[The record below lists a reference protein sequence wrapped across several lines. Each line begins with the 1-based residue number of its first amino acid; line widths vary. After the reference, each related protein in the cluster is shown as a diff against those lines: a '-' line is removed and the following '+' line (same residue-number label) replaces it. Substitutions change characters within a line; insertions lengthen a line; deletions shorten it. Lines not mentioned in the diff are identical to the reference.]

1 MAVPK
6 KRKSK
11 SKTHSRKSH
20 NMRLTVPGFQACP
33 NPNCGAMRKSHR
45 ACAACGTYKTEQ
57 VLEVVE
63 Y

>member
-11 SKTHSRKSH
+11 SKTRSRRKANDKLEAPNYQRCPECFAPKRPH
-20 NMRLTVPGFQACP
+20 RVCLDCGF
-33 NPNCGAMRKSHR
+33 
-45 ACAACGTYKTEQ
+45 YKDEQ
-57 VLEVVE
+57 IIEVWE

>member
-11 SKTHSRKSH
+11 SKTRSRRTTNRK
-20 NMRLTVPGFQACP
+20 LTVTNSQTC
-33 NPNCGAMRKSHR
+33 PNCGEFKRPHR
-45 ACAACGTYKTEQ
+45 VCMSCGKYGEEQ
-57 VLEVVE
+57 VVEVWE

>member
-11 SKTHSRKSH
+11 SKTRSRKVH
-20 NMRLTVPGFQACP
+20 NMRLTLPGFQACP
-33 NPNCGAMRKSHR
+33 NCGGMRKPHR
-45 ACAACGTYKTEQ
+45 ACSACGTYKAEQ

>member
-11 SKTHSRKSH
+11 SKTRSRRKA
-20 NMRLTVPGFQACP
+20 NMKLEAPNYHKCP
-33 NPNCGAMRKSHR
+33 ECLAPKRSHR
-45 ACAACGTYKTEQ
+45 ACLECGYYKGEQ
-57 VLEVVE
+57 VIEVWE